1 MAAALPNLL
10 REDPLRFWP
19 RLAAARRRFLGLDY
33 DGTLAP
39 FQVDRMAAVPVAGAA
54 EALRELVAAAR
65 TEVVIISG
73 RLAGEVVQLLGEP
86 GVTVVGSHG
95 YERRDPDGRLERVPL
110 DPRQA
115 GRLARAEEQLA
126 RIGLEHRLERKV
138 SSLAFHTR
146 GLSPAEATR
155 LEQQVLQLWLE
166 GAEDAGMGCR
176 PFDGGV
182 ELRALGVDKGTVLAE
197 LLDRATDAFAAYVGD
212 DLTDEDAF
220 RVVRRYGGTG
230 IVVGALSRPSA
241 ANAWLPDPAA
251 VVEFLQRWRSEAT

>member
-10 REDPLRFWP
+10 CEDPLRFWP

-54 EALRELVAAAR
+54 DALRELVAATG
-65 TEVVIISG
+65 TEAAIISG
-73 RLAGEVVQLLGEP
+73 RLAEEVVQLLGEP
-86 GVTVVGSHG
+86 GVTVIGSHG
-95 YERRDPDGRLERVPL
+95 YER
-110 DPRQA
+110 
-115 GRLARAEEQLA
+115 LAPGGDIEQVALAPHQTRGLALAQEQVA
-126 RIGLEHRLERKV
+126 RIGLQHRLERKV

-146 GLSPAEATR
+146 GLSASEAKQ
-155 LEQQVLQLWLE
+155 LEEQVLRLWETAAEE
-166 GAEDAGMGCR
+166 GLSCR

-182 ELRALGVDKGTVLAE
+182 ELRALDVDKGTVLAE
-197 LLDRATDAFAAYVGD
+197 LLDRAPGAFAAYVGD

-230 IVVGALSRPSA
+230 IVVGAPSRPTA
-241 ANAWLPDPAA
+241 ATAWLPDPQA
-251 VVEFLQRWRSEAT
+251 VVQFLLRWRSEAT